1 MNQNHKTIESLLV
14 KTAQEI
20 AVPSREAASAMVTK
34 DAQVRYTY
42 QRNQQSFRFLDAI
55 QWFRSPRIRF
65 ASITA
70 SLAVGLAVM
79 IIAVVP
85 QSPSDTVDLYTILS
99 NENQVELARIDGEDQ
114 LADLVIEEYV
124 DQFLSLEVAYY

>member
-1 MNQNHKTIESLLV
+1 MNQNHKTIESLLT

-20 AVPSREAASAMVTK
+20 AVPSRDAVSAIVTK
-34 DAQVRYTY
+34 GAQARYTY

-65 ASITA
+65 TSIIA
-70 SLAVGLAVM
+70 SLAVGLAV
-79 IIAVVP
+79 IVIAVVP
-85 QSPSDTVDLYTILS
+85 QFSSDTVDPYTILH

-124 DQFLSLEVAYY
+124 AQFLSLEVAYY